1 VTTIPAAELED
12 LAAAALHA
20 SGLPAEGSADVA
32 RVLVLADLFGIHT
45 HGVARVSQYVE
56 RARLGGID
64 LAAEVETE
72 QVAPAVARVDGRNGI
87 GPLVGMHARRA
98 ATAGARSA
106 GIGAAFARGSNHFG
120 PVMPYLFLAAQDG
133 FAAFVASNAT
143 TTIAPWGGREARLGN
158 NPLGLGVPNPGGDPI
173 LLDVA
178 MSVVARAKIRAADR
192 AGEAIPDTWATD
204 RDGVPTTDPRAAL
217 DGFLLPVGGHK
228 GYGLAL
234 MVDLFAGVLSGAGYL
249 TRISSWS
256 EDPERPQDLG
266 HVFVLIDAARL
277 LGDGALGE
285 RVEDFAAILH
295 GTPPA
300 DPDVPVQV
308 PGERELAAYR
318 AGLRAGIDLPGDDV
332 AALRA
337 LAGAAA

>member
-1 VTTIPAAELED
+1 MTALPAAELED
-12 LAAAALHA
+12 LAAAALRR

-45 HGVARVSQYVE
+45 HGVQRIPQYVE
-56 RARLGGID
+56 RAKVGGID
-64 LAAEVETE
+64 LGAEVVTE
-72 QVAPAVARVDGRNGI
+72 AVAPAVARVDGRNGI
-87 GPLVGMHARRA
+87 GPLVGMQALRA
-98 ATAGARSA
+98 AMAGARTA
-106 GIGAAFARGSNHFG
+106 GIGAAFARASNHFG
-120 PVMPYLFLAAQDG
+120 PVMPYLFLAAQEG

-158 NPLGLGVPNPGGDPI
+158 NPLGLGVRHPGGDPI

-178 MSVVARAKIRAADR
+178 MSVVARAKVRAAER
-192 AGEAIPDTWATD
+192 AGVPIPDTWATD
-204 RDGVPTTDPRAAL
+204 AEGVPTTDPRAAL

-234 MVDLFAGVLSGAGYL
+234 MVDLFAGVLSGAAYL
-249 TRISSWS
+249 TRVSSWS

-277 LGDGALGE
+277 LGDDTLGE
-285 RVEDFAAILH
+285 RVADFAAIVH
-295 GTPPA
+295 DTPPA
-300 DPDVPVQV
+300 DPYVPVQV

-318 AGLRAGIDLPGDDV
+318 AGLRHGVDLPDGDV
-332 AALRA
+332 AALRT
-337 LAGAAA
+337 LADGAA